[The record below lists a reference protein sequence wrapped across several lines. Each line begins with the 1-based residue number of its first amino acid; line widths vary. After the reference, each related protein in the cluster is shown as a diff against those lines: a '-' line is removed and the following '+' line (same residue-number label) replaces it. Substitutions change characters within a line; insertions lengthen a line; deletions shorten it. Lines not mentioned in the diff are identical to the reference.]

1 MNRRFLLEISVETL
15 EAALAAQRGGADR
28 VELCGNLDIGGV
40 TPSVELMRA
49 VRAQLRIPIFGM
61 IRPRGGEFVYS
72 EAEFAEMKRS
82 IAEAKRARM
91 DAVVLGVLTSNGSVD
106 MERTRE
112 LVALARPLS
121 ATFHRAFDDC
131 GDLRGALEEVIP
143 TGASRIL
150 TSGGAK
156 SALEGAA
163 ILAELVAAAGN
174 RITIVPGAGISAS
187 NIARV
192 VKETGAREF
201 HCGLGTV
208 LPYGS
213 RDYERFEAEVGKMT
227 EQLASQP

>member
-1 MNRRFLLEISVETL
+1 
-15 EAALAAQRGGADR
+15 
-28 VELCGNLDIGGV
+28 
-40 TPSVELMRA
+40 
-49 VRAQLRIPIFGM
+49 M

-72 EAEFAEMKRS
+72 DAEFAEMKRS
-82 IAEAKRARM
+82 IGGAKQAGM
-91 DAVVLGVLTSNGSVD
+91 DGVVAGVLTSNGSVD

-112 LVALARPLS
+112 LVALARPLPV
-121 ATFHRAFDDC
+121 TFHRAFDDC
-131 GDLRGALEEVIP
+131 GDFRGALEEVIQA
-143 TGASRIL
+143 GASRIL
-150 TSGGAK
+150 SSGGAK

-163 ILAELVAAAGN
+163 VLAELVAAAGS

-187 NIARV
+187 NITRV

-227 EQLASQP
+227 EQLARLP